1 MRAFKDEEIEE
12 MINQM
17 DDSDLENFLKNI
29 FVPVYDEILVSGEGG
44 RVTDNKGN
52 TYIDCTSQAWSL
64 NIGYTPP
71 DIQAAV
77 TSQMK
82 RLLHVR
88 YGFPTIPRI
97 KATNKFVEIIEK
109 SLGEKYRLAYNNM
122 GGSASIEACMRSAMV
137 NKPGAQHFFTCF
149 RGYHGSS
156 LATMTATFRMYP
168 DIARF
173 RPWGLDRITHVPF
186 PYCYRCPMGKE
197 GREHCHLECLDLIA
211 QTIEYGAVDKVA
223 GFLLE
228 PMQGPGGHIPA
239 PEGFLE
245 GLRKVCDQNDIYL
258 IYDESQT
265 FTRIGSWFAAEYYK
279 VNPDFIAI
287 TKSLAGG
294 LPMGAMLARDKA
306 DLKGFNA
313 AEEHSTFSSNPLMFA
328 GHIVYLSYV
337 EKMNILQ
344 NARELGEYI
353 TGGLQKLQQKYEY
366 MGDIRCP
373 GLFIGVE
380 LVEDRETKKPGN
392 TLLTDTVEAAKE
404 EGVIF
409 GESAPIA
416 SGRDDGILYRNV
428 LKIKP
433 PLIITKEDCDLI
445 LKAFEKGLIE
455 AIDYL

>member
-1 MRAFKDEEIEE
+1 MRAFTDEEIEE

-17 DDSDLENFLKNI
+17 DDSDLEKFTKNT
-29 FVPVYDEILVSGEGG
+29 FVSIYDEVLVSGEGG
-44 RVTDNKGN
+44 RVTDRDGN
-52 TYIDCTSQAWSL
+52 TYLDCTSQAWSL

-82 RLLHVR
+82 RLIHVR

-97 KATNKFVEIIEK
+97 KATNKFVEIMEK
-109 SLGEKYRLAYNNM
+109 SLGEKYKLAYNAM
-122 GGSASIEACMRSAMV
+122 GGGAAVEACMRGAMV
-137 NKPGAQHFFTCF
+137 NKPGAEHFFTCF

-156 LATMTATFRMYP
+156 LATMTASFRM
-168 DIARF
+168 AGVVRF
-173 RPWGLDRITHVPF
+173 RPWGLDRISHVPF
-186 PYCYRCPMGKE
+186 PYCYRCPMGRE

-211 QTIEYGAVDKVA
+211 QTIEYGSVDKVA
-223 GFLLE
+223 GFILE
-228 PMQGPGGHIPA
+228 PMQAPGGHIPA

-245 GLRKVCDQNDIYL
+245 GLRKVCDQNEIFL

-265 FTRIGSWFAAEYYK
+265 FTRIGHWFAAEYYK
-279 VNPDFIAI
+279 VNPDFMAI

-294 LPMGAMLARDKA
+294 IPMGATLARN

-313 AEEHSTFSSNPLMFA
+313 AEEHSTFGSNPLMFA
-328 GHIVYLSYV
+328 GHITYLSYI
-337 EKMNILQ
+337 EKMNVLE
-344 NARELGEYI
+344 NARELGNYI
-353 TGGLQKLQQKYEY
+353 TKGLQKLQKKYDY
-366 MGDIRCP
+366 IGDIRCP
-373 GLFIGVE
+373 GFFIGVE

-404 EGVIF
+404 LGIIF
-409 GESAPIA
+409 GESAPITNDR
-416 SGRDDGILYRNV
+416 GDLFRNV

-433 PLIITKEDCDLI
+433 PLTTNKEDCDFI
-445 LKAFEKGLIE
+445 LDVFEKGLIE